1 MKKLISMLLVIVM
14 MTTLCCSFAIG
25 AGATDTA
32 KLLESVPDVR
42 VNGDLVKFPDGQ
54 PYINSDNRTLIP
66 VRFVSEALG
75 ANVTWVES
83 TSTAVMEKNGIKVEV
98 TIGQKNIT
106 VTKNGTAS
114 TVAMDTMAVLRYD
127 RTYVPIR
134 FVAEN
139 LGAWVSFSNYY
150 NTVQIA
156 GCDTLTAAEIK
167 ELHAMT
173 AKAYTNKSAMPGNSS
188 AYFKAYEAGE
198 YGQENMNEYIYRNL
212 PKGILSGQYSQA
224 EYYPGAS
231 PTSDVAKVCIEEAQQ
246 YLDITINGLMTSNV
260 KLTFKTDVSC
270 VIREPM
276 STMMMDPRYVVAGY
290 LTIDIPANA
299 SQDTL
304 TYLREKFVT
313 TVATPDVVSFEAG
326 KSCTFKTCI
335 GIKGNA
341 TSTTFSSAEGYVY
354 GTQGMYA

>member
-1 MKKLISMLLVIVM
+1 MKKIVSMLLVIAVIAS
-14 MTTLCCSFAIG
+14 LLAVPAFA
-25 AGATDTA
+25 AETA
-32 KLLESVPDVR
+32 ETAPAVR

-75 ANVTWVES
+75 ANVSWVPE

-150 NTVQIA
+150 NTVQID

-173 AKAYTNKSAMPGNSS
+173 AKAFVNLSAMPRTDCED
-188 AYFKAYEAGE
+188 FKPYEAGE

-212 PKGILSGQYSQA
+212 PNAIYSGQYSQA
-224 EYYPGAS
+224 TYYPGTS
-231 PTSDVAKVCIEEAQQ
+231 PSSDITKVCIKEAQQ
-246 YLDITINGLMTSNV
+246 YLDIVINGLMVSNV
-260 KLTFKTDVSC
+260 KLSFKTDNSC
-270 VIREPM
+270 VLREPM
-276 STMMMDPRYVVAGY
+276 LMSVTEPRCIVAGY
-290 LTIDIPANA
+290 LTIDIPADA
-299 SQDTL
+299 SQKTL

-313 TVATPDVVSFEAG
+313 NKTTPDAVSFEAG

-335 GIKGNA
+335 GIKGLA
-341 TSTTFSSAEGYVY
+341 TSKTFYQAQAYVY
-354 GTQGMYA
+354 GAQGMYS